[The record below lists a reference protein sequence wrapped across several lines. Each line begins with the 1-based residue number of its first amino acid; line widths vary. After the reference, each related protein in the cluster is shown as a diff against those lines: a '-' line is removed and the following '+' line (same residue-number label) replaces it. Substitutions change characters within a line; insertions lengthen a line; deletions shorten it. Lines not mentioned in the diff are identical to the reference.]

1 MSNFYS
7 RLAQMIDTHHAAGQ
21 TVMLWSDPG
30 MGKTSFVTKTL
41 AGRESVQYANEK
53 QPIPVAHSL
62 TIIPAAMD
70 TGDLLGIPTIEQLD
84 AHVASVPTHPAAYN
98 LNTMHPSSMERDE
111 NGQMAQANA
120 DGFRKMTATEFATP
134 AWALE
139 ANSHAPYG
147 IVYVLVDEFPA
158 ADMRVHNIF
167 LNIIEDMRLPN
178 GFKLHKNVKFVLAGN
193 MNRSGVRGMTELSSA
208 MTSRMAHYD
217 MLPERTDW
225 AAGITA
231 GFTPSIADYSPV
243 VIKDDE
249 DMTERRAKA
258 VAQVLSFLERS
269 VRYYNAGEDHQVDR
283 TRGWY
288 NPRTWERTMTMLA
301 LSEGMDHSVR
311 MDMVEALVGN
321 ESRVH
326 FNSHLNTLEMPSPD
340 EVLNNPKVMDNLN
353 SASSYAVITTLF
365 QVCMARAEKQVEKIA
380 AEQGMPAELVLNKD
394 IVPNNSSVLWDM
406 VAAINAITP
415 KHDNIII
422 GQLTQHYSSLYKY
435 LGRAL
440 VDERA
445 TDGKFT
451 LDKRFRDN
459 LTQLRNMFNNI

>member
-7 RLAQMIDTHHAAGQ
+7 RLAQAIDTHHAAGQ

-41 AGRESVQYANEK
+41 AGRESVQYANEP

-70 TGDLLGIPTIEQLD
+70 TGDLLGIPTIEQLE
-84 AHVASVPTHPAAYN
+84 AHVSSVPNHPAAYN
-98 LNTMHPSSMERDE
+98 LNTMRPTSMERDKDG
-111 NGQMAQANA
+111 NIAPANA

-225 AAGITA
+225 SVGITS
-231 GFTPSIADYSPV
+231 GFTPSIADYTPIV
-243 VIKDDE
+243 VKDDE
-249 DMTERRAKA
+249 DMTQRRAKA
-258 VAQVLSFLERS
+258 TAQVLSFLERNE
-269 VRYYNAGEDHQVDR
+269 RYYNAGEDNKVDR
-283 TRGWY
+283 TRGWH
-288 NPRTWERTMTMLA
+288 NPRTWERTMTVLA
-301 LSEGMDHSVR
+301 LSEGMEQSAR

-321 ESRVH
+321 EPRVH

-340 EVLNNPKVMDNLN
+340 EVLKNPKVMDDLN

-365 QVCMARAEKQVEKIA
+365 QVCLARAEKQATKMAE
-380 AEQGMPAELVLNKD
+380 EQGKPVDLVLNTD
-394 IVPNNSSVLWDM
+394 IVPNNKSVLWDM
-406 VAAINAITP
+406 ISAINAFNP
-415 KHDNIII
+415 KHDNIVV
-422 GQLTQHYSSLYKY
+422 GQLTQYYSALYKY
-435 LGRAL
+435 LGHYL
-440 VDERA
+440 VNADA
-445 TDGKFT
+445 SNGKFT
-451 LDKRFRDN
+451 FDERFHKN
-459 LTQLRNMFNNI
+459 LAQLRNLFNNI

>member
-1 MSNFYS
+1 MSNFYA

-41 AGRESVQYANEK
+41 AGRESVQYANEPK
-53 QPIPVAHSL
+53 PIPVAHSL

-70 TGDLLGIPTIEQLD
+70 TGDLLGIPTIEQLE

-98 LNTMHPSSMERDE
+98 LNTMHPASLERDE
-111 NGQMAQANA
+111 NGNIAQANA
-120 DGFRKMTATEFATP
+120 NGFRKMTATEFATP

-178 GFKLHKNVKFVLAGN
+178 GFKLHDNVKFVLAGN

-231 GFTPSIADYSPV
+231 GFTPSIADYTPV

-249 DMTERRAKA
+249 DMTQRRAKA
-258 VAQVLSFLERS
+258 VAQVLSFLERNE
-269 VRYYNAGEDHQVDR
+269 RYYNAGEDNKVDR
-283 TRGWY
+283 TRGWH
-288 NPRTWERTMTMLA
+288 NPRTWERTMSALA
-301 LSEGMDHSVR
+301 LSEGMEQSAR

-321 ESRVH
+321 EPRVH

-340 EVLNNPKVMDNLN
+340 EVLKNPKVMDNLN
-353 SASSYAVITTLF
+353 SASSYAVLTTLF
-365 QVCMARAEKQVEKIA
+365 QVCLARAEKQAEKIA
-380 AEQGMPAELVLNKD
+380 NEQAKPVELVLNTE
-394 IVPNNSSVLWDM
+394 IVPNNTSVLWEM
-406 VAAINAITP
+406 VAAINAVSP

-422 GQLTQHYSSLYKY
+422 GQLTQHYSAMYKY
-435 LGRAL
+435 LGRYL
-440 VDERA
+440 VDESA
-445 TDGKFT
+445 SNGKFT
-451 LDKRFRDN
+451 LDNRFREN
-459 LTQLRNMFNNI
+459 LAQLRNLFNNI

>member
-1 MSNFYS
+1 MSNFYA

-41 AGRESVQYANEK
+41 AGRESVQYANEPN
-53 QPIPVAHSL
+53 PIPVAHSL

-70 TGDLLGIPTIEQLD
+70 TGDLLGIPTIEQLE

-98 LNTMHPSSMERDE
+98 LNTMHPASLERDE
-111 NGQMAQANA
+111 NGNIAQANA
-120 DGFRKMTATEFATP
+120 NGFRKMTATEFATP

-178 GFKLHKNVKFVLAGN
+178 GFKLHDNVKFVLAGN

-231 GFTPSIADYSPV
+231 GFTPSIADYTPV

-249 DMTERRAKA
+249 DVTQRRAKA
-258 VAQVLSFLERS
+258 VAQVLSFLERNE
-269 VRYYNAGEDHQVDR
+269 RYYNAGEDNKVDR
-283 TRGWY
+283 TRGWH
-288 NPRTWERTMTMLA
+288 NPRTWERTMTALA
-301 LSEGMDHSVR
+301 LSEGMEQSAR

-321 ESRVH
+321 EPRVH

-340 EVLNNPKVMDNLN
+340 EVLKNPKVMDNLN
-353 SASSYAVITTLF
+353 SASSYAVLTTLF
-365 QVCMARAEKQVEKIA
+365 QVCLARAEKQAEKIA
-380 AEQGMPAELVLNKD
+380 NEQAKPVELVLNTE
-394 IVPNNSSVLWDM
+394 IVPNNTSVLWEM
-406 VAAINAITP
+406 VAAINAVSP

-422 GQLTQHYSSLYKY
+422 GQLTQHYSAMYKY
-435 LGRAL
+435 LGRYL
-440 VDERA
+440 VDESA
-445 TDGKFT
+445 SNGKFT
-451 LDKRFRDN
+451 LDNRFREN
-459 LTQLRNMFNNI
+459 LAQLRNLFNNI